1 MSTYEEDAAIRE
13 NMIAGSR
20 DLLQSIVEA
29 RKGWPM
35 HPDFNRFIWSGKDSA
50 SGSPISMT
58 TIKQGRAVAKLAIAN
73 GEVNALRVSRDP
85 CARCSVRGDV
95 RCGCAS
101 STTA

>member
-1 MSTYEEDAAIRE
+1 MSIYEENAAIRE

-50 SGSPISMT
+50 SGKPDFHDDD
-58 TIKQGRAVAKLAIAN
+58 QAGA
-73 GEVNALRVSRDP
+73 
-85 CARCSVRGDV
+85 
-95 RCGCAS
+95 CGCQAGDCKRGS
-101 STTA
+101 

>member
-1 MSTYEEDAAIRE
+1 MSIYEDDAAIRE

-50 SGSPISMT
+50 SGKS
-58 TIKQGRAVAKLAIAN
+58 
-73 GEVNALRVSRDP
+73 DF
-85 CARCSVRGDV
+85 
-95 RCGCAS
+95 
-101 STTA
+101 

>member
-35 HPDFNRFIWSGKDSA
+35 HPDFNRFIWR
-50 SGSPISMT
+50 
-58 TIKQGRAVAKLAIAN
+58 RAVAKLAIAN

-85 CARCSVRGDV
+85 CARCGVRGDV